1 MKTILLRKIKKTL
14 HRSVGELQCVHF
26 RVACVAENSCW
37 SICMFMGA
45 YGFYIVER
53 GAYLIKF
60 EEISLLIVIWGSNS
74 VLIYLLR
81 VRC

>member
-1 MKTILLRKIKKTL
+1 MKTILLRKIEKTL
-14 HRSVGELQCVHF
+14 HRSVGVLL
-26 RVACVAENSCW
+26 RVRIQFACVAESSCG

-60 EEISLLIVIWGSNS
+60 EEISLLIVIWVSNS
-74 VLIYLLR
+74 GLIYLFR
-81 VRC
+81 VCW